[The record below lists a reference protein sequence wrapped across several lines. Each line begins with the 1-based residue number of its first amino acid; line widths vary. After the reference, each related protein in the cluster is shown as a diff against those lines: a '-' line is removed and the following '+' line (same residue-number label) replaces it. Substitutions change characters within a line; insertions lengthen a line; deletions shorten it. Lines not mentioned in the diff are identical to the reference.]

1 MGKMPVMNNGGVG
14 GTGIFGM
21 FGTIIRCDSKDDSMY
36 CNLAKF
42 INMLFMI
49 LFLAFI
55 LYILYYFFIGSRKSS
70 GIKGGKGR

>member
-1 MGKMPVMNNGGVG
+1 MAKMRGMSNGGVF

-21 FGTIIRCDSKDDSMY
+21 FGTVVKCDSKDDSMY

-42 INMLFMI
+42 INLIFMF

-55 LYILYYFFIGSRKSS
+55 FYIIYYFFKT
-70 GIKGGKGR
+70 IKKTKGR